1 MKDEKIIS
9 SFQKTVAATL
19 DVAAEKIINIKA
31 KPKSKRR
38 QLSGRGLAAEGCSVD
53 YEVLVEDDTA
63 MKKMSATVKE
73 KMSDSNAFTTELVAT
88 MISNG
93 VTSVTPDAIK
103 ADTTKE
109 PSNAG
114 SSGEEIEEDE
124 DFMDELSAGVRFA
137 SPTTTVVVA
146 AAAAAASLACVL

>member
-1 MKDEKIIS
+1 MKDAKIIL
-9 SFQKTVAATL
+9 SFQKTVATTL
-19 DVAAEKIINIKA
+19 DVNVEKIINIIA
-31 KPKSKRR
+31 KSKRR
-38 QLSGRGLAAEGCSVD
+38 QLSGRELAAEGCSVD
-53 YEVLVEDDTA
+53 YEVLVEDETA

-73 KMSDSNAFTTELVAT
+73 EMSDSTAFTTELVAT
-88 MISNG
+88 MKTNG

-124 DFMDELSAGVRFA
+124 DFMDELSAGVCFA
-137 SPTTTVVVA
+137 FPTITVVAA

>member
-1 MKDEKIIS
+1 
-9 SFQKTVAATL
+9 
-19 DVAAEKIINIKA
+19 
-31 KPKSKRR
+31 
-38 QLSGRGLAAEGCSVD
+38 
-53 YEVLVEDDTA
+53 

-114 SSGEEIEEDE
+114 SSGEKIEEDE